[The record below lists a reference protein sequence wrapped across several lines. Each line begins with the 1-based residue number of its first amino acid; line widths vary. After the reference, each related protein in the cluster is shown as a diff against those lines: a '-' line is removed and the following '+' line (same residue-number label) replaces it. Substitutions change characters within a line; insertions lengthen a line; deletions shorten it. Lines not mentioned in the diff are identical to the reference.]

1 MFEEPKLLKEPREGV
16 PEVIDTL
23 EAYKEYCNLL
33 ASGSGSLAAD
43 AERASGFRYGHEDWL
58 IQFKRKGAGIGL
70 LDPIA
75 LGKLGV
81 DWHEFNEAVG
91 DAPWIIHDSMQDLPG
106 FFDIG
111 LRPRALF
118 DTEIAAKLLGRK
130 RFGLSSVTEYYLGLT
145 LAKEH
150 SAADWSYRPLPRDWR
165 NYAALDVELL
175 IELEEV
181 MRSELKKQGKLSWA
195 EEEFAHLLIAGA
207 KKKAKHPRPWL
218 RISHISVLMHDK
230 IGLMIAKELWQ
241 KRDELARQ
249 YDIAPTLLL
258 SDAAI
263 IEASKRK
270 PNNSRSFR
278 SIRIL
283 NERVRIHTGC
293 EQDKMFERYAPI
305 QRKIKPNVWK
315 LVIEKAISKAKSGI
329 DAMSIDDDPSDC
341 SSSNNFH
348 RCLVNS
354 SSNHADHSDYS
365 DHTDTRFYG
374 DSENSKDSES
384 SRDHIKNN
392 ENVADCE
399 HIEHKN
405 ISDFENSFEQDCQ
418 CAPKSMKYWR
428 EHHPNRFAI
437 LQKVKAVVMRIAEDT
452 HTPMDVL
459 IKPQIIRNLCW
470 NDDIKNIDVRLFLIE
485 QGARVWQVD
494 LISES
499 VTRVII

>member
-1 MFEEPKLLKEPREGV
+1 MNEEPKLLREPREGV

-23 EAYKEYCNLL
+23 EAYKEYCSLL
-33 ASGSGSLAAD
+33 AAGSGPLAAD
-43 AERASGFRYGHEDWL
+43 AERASGFRYSHEDWL

-70 LDPIA
+70 LDPVA
-75 LGKLGV
+75 LKNLGV

-111 LRPRALF
+111 LQPKALF

-195 EEEFAHLLIAGA
+195 EEEFAHLLKKGA
-207 KKKAKHPRPWL
+207 QKKAPHPRPWL
-218 RISHISVLMHDK
+218 KISHINVLMHDRV
-230 IGLMIAKELWQ
+230 GLVIAKYLWED
-241 KRDELARQ
+241 RDSLARQ

-263 IEASKRK
+263 IEAGKRK
-270 PNNSRSFR
+270 PSNSREFR

-283 NERVRIHTGC
+283 NERVRIHTGS

-305 QRKIKPNVWK
+305 QRKIKPSHWK
-315 LVIEKAISKAKSGI
+315 KVIEQAILRAESGETAMG
-329 DAMSIDDDPSDC
+329 DALQMFQNGEMNADSHDSHDSRDSNVSSD
-341 SSSNNFH
+341 SSDSSESSESH
-348 RCLVNS
+348 NS
-354 SSNHADHSDYS
+354 L
-365 DHTDTRFYG
+365 
-374 DSENSKDSES
+374 ESKDSQS
-384 SRDHIKNN
+384 
-392 ENVADCE
+392 
-399 HIEHKN
+399 
-405 ISDFENSFEQDCQ
+405 
-418 CAPKSMKYWR
+418 APRSMRYWKD
-428 EHHPNRFAI
+428 HHPARYEQ
-437 LQKVKAVVMRIAEDT
+437 LQGIRAALTVIAEDT
-452 HTPMDVL
+452 HTPVDTI

-470 NDDIKNIDVRLFLIE
+470 NDNIAEINVSDFLLE
-485 QGARVWQVD
+485 QGARPWQVE
-494 LISES
+494 LIAES
-499 VTRVII
+499 VTRAIM

>member
-1 MFEEPKLLKEPREGV
+1 MNKEPKLLKEPREGV

-23 EAYKEYCNLL
+23 ESYKEYCSLL
-33 ASGSGSLAAD
+33 AAGSGPLAAD

-70 LDPIA
+70 LDPIE
-75 LGKLGV
+75 LTKLGA
-81 DWHEFNEAVG
+81 DWNEFNKAVG

-111 LRPRALF
+111 LRPLALF

-181 MRSELKKQGKLSWA
+181 MSGELKKQGKLLWA
-195 EEEFAHLLIAGA
+195 NQEFAHLLSKGA
-207 KKKAKHPRPWL
+207 QKKAPHPNPWL

-258 SDAAI
+258 SDSAI
-263 IEASKRK
+263 IEAGKRK
-270 PNNSRSFR
+270 PNNSREFR

-283 NERVRIHTGC
+283 NERVRIHTGS

-315 LVIEKAISKAKSGI
+315 VVIEDAISRAKSGEVAII
-329 DAMSIDDDPSDC
+329 DYTQ
-341 SSSNNFH
+341 SSNDEDDCDCAN
-348 RCLVNS
+348 
-354 SSNHADHSDYS
+354 
-365 DHTDTRFYG
+365 
-374 DSENSKDSES
+374 ES
-384 SRDHIKNN
+384 SLIAKN
-392 ENVADCE
+392 V
-399 HIEHKN
+399 
-405 ISDFENSFEQDCQ
+405 QDAQ
-418 CAPKSMKYWR
+418 ESQDVQESQAAPRSMKYWR
-428 EHHPNRFAI
+428 EHHPKRYER
-437 LQKVKAVVMRIAEDT
+437 LQNVKQSLIKIAEDT
-452 HTPMDVL
+452 HTPTEII

-470 NDDIKNIDVRLFLIE
+470 QDDVEHINVKEFLDE
-485 QGARVWQVD
+485 QGARMWQSD
-494 LISES
+494 LIAES
-499 VTRVII
+499 VTRAIM